1 MCRPMS
7 RPRLA
12 AFALAA
18 SLAAV
23 LPAAPAA
30 AETQPLPAELTL
42 TTLDGEKVRMGDLR
56 GKVVLLDFWATW
68 CEPCRHSTPHLRRL
82 DERLDD
88 QPFEI
93 IGVSADSDEE
103 ALRAYLEEEGIEWTQ
118 VWDPRGQ
125 ATDAFGVTG
134 FPYYLVIDHEGR
146 PVSKLEGWSDG
157 HAAALQRAVVRE
169 LRPAKKAAK
178 QAAAGKS

>member
-1 MCRPMS
+1 MS
-7 RPRLA
+7 RPRFA

-18 SLAAV
+18 VFVAAAA
-23 LPAAPAA
+23 LPATPAA
-30 AETQPLPAELTL
+30 AAEAQPLPEELTL

-88 QPFEI
+88 EPFEI

-178 QAAAGKS
+178 QAAGSR